1 MKTRRC
7 KWSALTAAALAFLL
21 AGCSLARP
29 EVQDPKEDK
38 FVGFHLVYEKTPPS
52 MEEYEANPERY
63 PPEDRAHWVEYGS
76 EDMEIKGLGKAAFP
90 KEILIGKFDGDREGQ
105 DYEFPGL
112 EGLNCFLAEEEME
125 GGGTRYAG
133 TSGLAGANIKVGG
146 EEESLS
152 GVIYIGLPLGQTE
165 WDLSED
171 EPEYCW
177 TAYRVYQMADGTVY
191 LDGTGNSY
199 AGQGGMSFS
208 EKVERTETV
217 DEEKTGRRSFEV
229 KVEMKEVPRLES
241 VTVTQFGPENKT
253 LMETAFTTAELAG
266 AAELTLEE
274 DTLWLLV
281 EEQNIDGTVKRTA
294 YNREEIGEEGL
305 SHFLVL
311 LDEQGMGNPAYL
323 TIKG

>member
-1 MKTRRC
+1 MKTRRR
-7 KWSALTAAALAFLL
+7 KWSALTAAALVFLL

-38 FVGFHLVYEKTPPS
+38 FVGFHLVYEKTPLS

-76 EDMEIKGLGKAAFP
+76 EDMEIDGLGRVAFP
-90 KEILIGKFDGDREGQ
+90 REILIGRFDGDQ
-105 DYEFPGL
+105 DYVFPGL
-112 EGLNCFLAEEEME
+112 EGYNCFLANETME

-133 TSGLAGANIKVGG
+133 TSGLTGANIKMGG

-152 GVIYIGLPLGQTE
+152 GTIYYGLPLGQTE
-165 WDLSED
+165 WDYSEKAPD
-171 EPEYCW
+171 YGW
-177 TAYRVYQMADGTVY
+177 TAYRVYQMEDGTVY

-217 DEEKTGRRSFEV
+217 DGEETGRHSFEV

-241 VTVTQFGPENKT
+241 VTVTQFGPENKA
-253 LMETAFTTAELAG
+253 LLETAFATAELAR

-281 EEQNIDGTVKRTA
+281 EEQNIDGTVKHTA

-323 TIKG
+323 KIKG

>member
-1 MKTRRC
+1 MKTLRR
-7 KWSALTAAALAFLL
+7 KWSVLIAAALAFLMT
-21 AGCSLARP
+21 GCSLARP

-38 FVGFHLVYEKTPPS
+38 FVGFHLVYEQLPPS
-52 MEEYEANPERY
+52 MEELEAHPELY
-63 PPEDRAHWVEYGS
+63 PPEDRSQWVEYGS
-76 EDMEIKGLGKAAFP
+76 EDMEIKGLGKVAFP
-90 KEILIGKFDGDREGQ
+90 REILIGRFDWGTGD
-105 DYEFPGL
+105 YTFPGL
-112 EGLNCFLAEEEME
+112 EGRNCFLTVEEAE
-125 GGGTRYAG
+125 GGGNRYAG
-133 TSGLAGANIKVGG
+133 YNGLSNVSIAEGG

-152 GVIYIGLPLGQTE
+152 GAIYIGLPLGQTE

-217 DEEKTGRRSFEV
+217 DGEETGRHSFEV

-241 VTVTQFGPENKT
+241 VTITQFGPENKA
-253 LMETAFTTAELAG
+253 LLETAFTTAELAG

-294 YNREEIGEEGL
+294 YDREEIGEEGL

-323 TIKG
+323 KIKG